1 MIAKAKA
8 ISHGINAIR
17 YMSGES
23 EHKKHPEKIYH
34 VCNQNLDADMDA
46 LGIWMM
52 MNLISASRMDVKNN
66 VIRIEISPSVE
77 HTKDFS
83 LSDWKKL
90 WNDFIE
96 EFDKQVIYYKRV
108 SWYQTKLI
116 WDVVWLLFGFI
127 KIQRAVHLIFMQ
139 QLVE

>member
-66 VIRIEISPSVE
+66 VIRIEISPSAE
-77 HTKDFS
+77 YTKNFS

-96 EFDKQVIYYKRV
+96 EFDKQVIYDKRV

-127 KIQRAVHLIFMQ
+127 KILRAVHLIFMQ